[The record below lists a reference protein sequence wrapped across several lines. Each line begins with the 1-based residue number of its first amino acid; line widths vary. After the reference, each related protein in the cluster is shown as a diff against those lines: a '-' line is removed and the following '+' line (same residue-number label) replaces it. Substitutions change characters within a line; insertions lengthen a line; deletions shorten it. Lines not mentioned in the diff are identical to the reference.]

1 MIDNFE
7 EFDDLEDN
15 LNPNNISDKII
26 FSEIWTSPRKVFRY
40 INTYNYDKY
49 ATGLLVLGGISRTF
63 DRASMNH
70 MGDNFSIWGLIAF
83 CIIIGALFGWI
94 SYYIFSAMLSWT
106 GKWIDGKG
114 NTSSLLRVLSY
125 ALIPTGISLLFLVPQ
140 IAIYGNELFKS
151 DRDIN
156 SGGIISNIIVYGCMI
171 IEFALGIWSLVLC
184 VIGISEVQKF
194 SIGKSILNLILPVLV
209 LIIPILI
216 IFLIIFLSK

>member
-1 MIDNFE
+1 
-7 EFDDLEDN
+7 
-15 LNPNNISDKII
+15 
-26 FSEIWTSPRKVFRY
+26 
-40 INTYNYDKY
+40 
-49 ATGLLVLGGISRTF
+49 
-63 DRASMNH
+63 
-70 MGDNFSIWGLIAF
+70 
-83 CIIIGALFGWI
+83 
-94 SYYIFSAMLSWT
+94 MLSWT